1 MVDVGHLDN
10 GLIYT
15 DSKKCIG
22 CNNCIRKCP
31 TLEAN
36 VGVLGD
42 DSICKMHL
50 DGAECILCGTCL
62 DTCTHEAR
70 LFHDDHDTFME
81 DLKRGKKISV
91 LIAPALLINY
101 ASEYQHILGYLKS
114 LGVHNFYSVSF
125 GADITTWAYLK
136 YITEN
141 NALGKLSQ
149 PCPAIVSYAER
160 HAPELLGEIMPV
172 QSPMMCAA
180 IYLKKYK
187 GIDDELM
194 FLSPCIAKK
203 IEMDSD
209 RGLGMYKYNVTFVS
223 LMRHVREN
231 NINLKSFPDIND
243 TIDYGLG
250 SLYPAPGGLRE
261 NVEFYL
267 GDEAMVAQAEGEI
280 HAYEQM
286 DLYKKLRDEWT
297 RHGMVPT
304 LVDILNCGRG
314 CNYGTATEFRHS
326 DNGAIQVAIHRIRRE
341 KRRQVRENAG
351 NIDTGHDPKVNLA
364 ALNEKWKSLK
374 LSDFLCRY
382 ENKTVKRPTLTD
394 LQMNDAYAQLRKT
407 TDTEK
412 RFDCTACGYKTCT
425 DMAKAMVLGINVKEN
440 CQEYLKVIA
449 KEQTE
454 YQLAV
459 IDHFKEVSEVIHGL
473 NQDNITISG
482 NTTNINERVEDAV
495 GSSEKMQN
503 DLSELQSELQKINH
517 AYTQI
522 VNIAR
527 TSNILS
533 INASIEAAHAGSM
546 GRGFSVIAEEMG
558 SLANKILAVATQSES
573 NSDAIAKAL
582 NELVSS
588 AESFTTG
595 INGIHGTTGEIRENV
610 DKITAKTQNVL
621 TLMLELESANEAT
634 NSERRF

>member
-1 MVDVGHLDN
+1 MIDISHLDN

-15 DSKKCIG
+15 DSEKCIG

-31 TLEAN
+31 TLESN

-42 DSICKMHL
+42 DGICKMHL

-62 DTCTHEAR
+62 DTCTHSAR
-70 LFHDDHDTFME
+70 LFRDDHDIFVE
-81 DLKRGKKISV
+81 DLAKGKKISV

-101 ASEYQHILGYLKS
+101 ADEYQHILGYLKS

-141 NALGKLSQ
+141 KALGKLSQ

-203 IEMDSD
+203 IEMESD
-209 RGLGMYKYNVTFVS
+209 RGLGMYKYNVTFIN
-223 LMRHVREN
+223 LMGHIHEN
-231 NINLKSFPDIND
+231 KINLKSFPAIDD

-286 DLYKKLRDEWT
+286 DLYKKLREEWT
-297 RHGMVPT
+297 RHGVVPT

-341 KRRQVRENAG
+341 KRKQVRESAG
-351 NIDTGHDPKVNLA
+351 NIGGHDPKMNLA
-364 ALNEKWKSLK
+364 ALNEKWKDLK
-374 LSDFLCRY
+374 LGDFLCRY
-382 ENKTVKRPTLTD
+382 ENKTIKRPTLTD
-394 LQMNDAYAQLRKT
+394 IQMNDAYAQMRKT
-407 TDTEK
+407 TDIEK
-412 RFDCTACGYKTCT
+412 RFDCTACGYKTCA

-459 IDHFKEVSEVIHGL
+459 INHFKEVSNVIHGL

-503 DLSELQSELQKINH
+503 DLNGLQSELQKINH
-517 AYTQI
+517 AYSQI

-546 GRGFSVIAEEMG
+546 GKGFSVIADEMG
-558 SLANKILAVATQSES
+558 SLANKILNVASQSEN
-573 NSDAIAKAL
+573 NSEAIAKAL
-582 NELVSS
+582 NELVNSV
-588 AESFTTG
+588 ESFTTG

-621 TLMLELESANEAT
+621 ALMLKLESANETT
-634 NSERRF
+634 NM